1 MENNFEELSMEE
13 IEQVD
18 GGSFFS
24 AVGFAVGYAL
34 GGGGAMMRHID
45 GSGVMLMSA
54 MQYGA

>member
-1 MENNFEELSMEE
+1 MEE

-24 AVGFAVGYAL
+24 SVGFAIGYAL
-34 GGGGAMMRHID
+34 GGGGAMMSHID
-45 GSGVMLMSA
+45 GSGVMMMSA